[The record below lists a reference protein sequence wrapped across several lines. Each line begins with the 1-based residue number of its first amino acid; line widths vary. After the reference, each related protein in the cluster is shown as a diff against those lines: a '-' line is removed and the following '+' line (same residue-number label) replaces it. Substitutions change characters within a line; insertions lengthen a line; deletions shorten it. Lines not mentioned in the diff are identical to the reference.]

1 MNNYIIKES
10 NKKEVEL
17 IIDNLVNYNLSK
29 VPQIQKK
36 PFIYIN
42 RVIKNNEGK
51 VIAGINSKMYC
62 WNCLYIDSLWV
73 DTDFRKMGFGV
84 KLLNEIEK
92 TAEKEG
98 CKLIH
103 LDTFDFQAKD
113 FYIKQG
119 YEIFGVLNDCPNNHR
134 RYYMKKNI

>member
-1 MNNYIIKES
+1 MEGYIIKES
-10 NKKEVEL
+10 NKNEAEL
-17 IIDNLVNYNLSK
+17 VIDNLVNYNLSK
-29 VPQIQKK
+29 VPQIQED

-51 VIAGINSKMYC
+51 IIAGINSKMYC

-73 DTDFRKMGFGV
+73 HANFRKKGLGV

-92 TAEKEG
+92 IAKKRG

-103 LDTFDFQAKD
+103 LETFDFQAKD
-113 FYIKQG
+113 FYIKEG
-119 YEIFGVLNDCPNNHR
+119 YEIFGVLNDCPDNHR
-134 RYYMKKNI
+134 RYYMKKNL